1 LAKKTGL
8 GRGLGAILEEVEEAY
23 INDIKQGAEIIS
35 DIEIDLIKP
44 NPFQPRKVFDEH
56 KIQELSLSIKEH
68 GLLQPIIVSK
78 KDDEYILIAGERRL
92 RASKLAGFKTI
103 RAIVANIDL
112 DKLQETALL
121 ENIQREDLNAIE
133 LASTFEELIK
143 KHSLTHDELAKKIHK
158 SRTFVTNVLRLL
170 SLSDFTKKMIEQ
182 NKITSGH
189 AKVLIGLQQE
199 EEEKVV
205 HSIINQKLN
214 VRDTENLVKEL
225 KNKHTKT
232 NNKKKEKDITFSLES
247 LKKELSRIVSKV
259 KIKDNT
265 LTIEFDSQE
274 SIDVLLRRVM

>member
-35 DIEIDLIKP
+35 DIEIDTIKP

-103 RAIVANIDL
+103 RAIVANIDI

-205 HSIINQKLN
+205 HSIINQN
-214 VRDTENLVKEL
+214 
-225 KNKHTKT
+225 
-232 NNKKKEKDITFSLES
+232 
-247 LKKELSRIVSKV
+247 
-259 KIKDNT
+259 
-265 LTIEFDSQE
+265 
-274 SIDVLLRRVM
+274 